1 MCIGGDLYEPSLRF
15 RLRNCS
21 HLNTIHTGYYTKHMI
36 HKVQNRELTD
46 YNKKQNMQYINF
58 LFIVSG
64 GATTIR
70 WHNR

>member
-1 MCIGGDLYEPSLRF
+1 
-15 RLRNCS
+15 
-21 HLNTIHTGYYTKHMI
+21 MI

-64 GATTIR
+64 GATTADLK
-70 WHNR
+70 